1 MIQMTH
7 FQVYAGDFVLL
18 QTHQECLFDLLFGK
32 ILLLYMKVHITV
44 YTPDT
49 IPIICNLYCSYMH
62 LM

>member
-1 MIQMTH
+1 MTQTAH

-18 QTHQECLFDLLFGK
+18 QTHQECSLELFCGN
-32 ILLLYMKVHITV
+32 ILRLYMKVYVTV

-49 IPIICNLYCSYMH
+49 IPIICNLYCFYLR